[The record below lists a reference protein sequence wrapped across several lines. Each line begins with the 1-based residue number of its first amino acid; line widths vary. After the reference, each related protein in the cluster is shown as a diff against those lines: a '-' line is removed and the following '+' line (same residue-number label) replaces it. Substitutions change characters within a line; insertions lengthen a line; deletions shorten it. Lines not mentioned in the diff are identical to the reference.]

1 MSIWFWEERMMSLI
15 HLISSKRRLKE
26 LEKTVT
32 LLKHD
37 KYNEDDVPVMV
48 LAQRDFVKL
57 EVEYYEEEAR
67 NLLAYT
73 LFAIAFLFLIGVASY
88 QFLINYGV
96 I

>member
-1 MSIWFWEERMMSLI
+1 MMSLV
-15 HLISSKRRLKE
+15 HLISAKRRLKE
-26 LEKTVT
+26 LNKTVT

-37 KYNEDDVPVMV
+37 KYSEDDVPVMV

-73 LFAIAFLFLIGVASY
+73 LFTIGVLFLIGVASY
-88 QFLINYGV
+88 PFLINYGV

>member
-1 MSIWFWEERMMSLI
+1 MICLI
-15 HLISSKRRLKE
+15 HLISAKRRLKE

-32 LLKHD
+32 MLKHD
-37 KYNEDDVPVMV
+37 KYSERDVPVTV

-73 LFAIAFLFLIGVASY
+73 LFAIGILFLIGVASY
-88 QFLINYGV
+88 PFLINYGV

>member
-1 MSIWFWEERMMSLI
+1 MICLI
-15 HLISSKRRLKE
+15 HLISAKRRLKE
-26 LEKTVT
+26 LNKTVT

-37 KYNEDDVPVMV
+37 KYSEDDVPVMV

-57 EVEYYEEEAR
+57 EVEYYEGEAR

-73 LFAIAFLFLIGVASY
+73 LFAIGFLFLIGVASY
-88 QFLINYGV
+88 PFLLNYGV

>member
-1 MSIWFWEERMMSLI
+1 MICLI
-15 HLISSKRRLKE
+15 HLISAKRRLKE
-26 LEKTVT
+26 LNKTVT

-37 KYNEDDVPVMV
+37 KYSEDDVPVMV

-73 LFAIAFLFLIGVASY
+73 LFTIGVLFLIGVASY
-88 QFLINYGV
+88 PFLINYGV

>member
-1 MSIWFWEERMMSLI
+1 MSLI
-15 HLISSKRRLKE
+15 HLLSAKRRLKE

-37 KYNEDDVPVMV
+37 KYSERDVPVTV

-57 EVEYYEEEAR
+57 EVKYYEEESR

-73 LFAIAFLFLIGVASY
+73 LFTIGCLVVAGIVSIPFLLKS
-88 QFLINYGV
+88 GV

>member
-1 MSIWFWEERMMSLI
+1 MMSFI
-15 HLISSKRRLKE
+15 HYISAMRRLKE

-37 KYNEDDVPVMV
+37 RYSESDVPTMV

-57 EVEYYEEEAR
+57 EVEYYKESVAKLI
-67 NLLAYT
+67 LLLIIIFFLAL
-73 LFAIAFLFLIGVASY
+73 LFVVPILKF
-88 QFLINYGV
+88 NGV

>member
-1 MSIWFWEERMMSLI
+1 MMSLV
-15 HLISSKRRLKE
+15 HLISAKRRLKE

-37 KYNEDDVPVMV
+37 KYSESDVPTMV

-57 EVEYYEEEAR
+57 EVEYYKESVSK
-67 NLLAYT
+67 LILWLIIIFVTT
-73 LFAIAFLFLIGVASY
+73 LLFLVPI
-88 QFLINYGV
+88 LKLNGV

>member
-1 MSIWFWEERMMSLI
+1 MMSLI
-15 HLISSKRRLKE
+15 HLLSAKRRLKE

-37 KYNEDDVPVMV
+37 KYSERDVPVTV

-57 EVEYYEEEAR
+57 EVEYYEEESR

-73 LFAIAFLFLIGVASY
+73 LFAIGCLVVTGIVSIPFLLKS
-88 QFLINYGV
+88 GV

>member
-1 MSIWFWEERMMSLI
+1 MMSLI
-15 HLISSKRRLKE
+15 HFISARRRLKE

-32 LLKHD
+32 MLKHD
-37 KYNEDDVPVMV
+37 KYSEDDVPVMV

-73 LFAIAFLFLIGVASY
+73 LFIIGFLFLIGVASY
-88 QFLINYGV
+88 PFLINYGV

>member
-1 MSIWFWEERMMSLI
+1 MMSFI
-15 HLISSKRRLKE
+15 HYISAMRRLKE

-37 KYNEDDVPVMV
+37 KYSESDVPTMV

-57 EVEYYEEEAR
+57 EVEYYKDSVAKLI
-67 NLLAYT
+67 LL
-73 LFAIAFLFLIGVASY
+73 LIIIFFLALIFVVPILK
-88 QFLINYGV
+88 FNGV

>member
-1 MSIWFWEERMMSLI
+1 MMSLI

-37 KYNEDDVPVMV
+37 KYSEDDVPVMV

-57 EVEYYEEEAR
+57 EVEYYEGEAR

-73 LFAIAFLFLIGVASY
+73 LFIIGILVLIGVVVTP
-88 QFLINYGV
+88 FLIKSGV

>member
-1 MSIWFWEERMMSLI
+1 MMSLV
-15 HLISSKRRLKE
+15 HLISAKRRLKE

-37 KYNEDDVPVMV
+37 KYNEDDVPVTV

-57 EVEYYEEEAR
+57 EVEYYQDEVG

-73 LFAIAFLFLIGVASY
+73 LFAIGFLFLIGVASY
-88 QFLINYGV
+88 PFLINYGV

>member
-1 MSIWFWEERMMSLI
+1 MICLI
-15 HLISSKRRLKE
+15 HLISAKRRLKE

-32 LLKHD
+32 MLKHD
-37 KYNEDDVPVMV
+37 KYSERDVPVTV

-73 LFAIAFLFLIGVASY
+73 LFAIGVLFLIGVASY
-88 QFLINYGV
+88 PFLINYGV

>member
-1 MSIWFWEERMMSLI
+1 MICLI
-15 HLISSKRRLKE
+15 HLISAKRRLKE

-32 LLKHD
+32 MLKHD
-37 KYNEDDVPVMV
+37 KYSERDVPVTV

-57 EVEYYEEEAR
+57 EVEYYEGEAR

-73 LFAIAFLFLIGVASY
+73 LFTIGFLFLIGVVVTP
-88 QFLINYGV
+88 FLVNSGV